1 MKTIADLA
9 GVNVDLLKRSLN
21 EQSIRALQAMDQQML
36 IATVG
41 TILKMIQVTFLHA
54 FCNKKHDCQD
64 KSEHA
69 LSTERVENPHQE
81 ATVSSSNIAVE

>member
-41 TILKMIQVTFLHA
+41 TILKMIQVTISHG
-54 FCNKKHDCQD
+54 FCN
-64 KSEHA
+64 
-69 LSTERVENPHQE
+69 N
-81 ATVSSSNIAVE
+81 AVLLCSGQK